1 MVGGGI
7 ASLAA
12 AALLVRE
19 GAAPGRQIRILEHS
33 DTPGGSL
40 DGSVQPGSGYL
51 VRGGRMFEPHYLCT
65 RSLFDCVP
73 SSDHHGRSVWGEIVA
88 FNKEVP
94 ASSKCRLAR
103 DARCAPDRHQLQL
116 GQRDI
121 FDLVRLLLTPETRL
135 THREIQE
142 WFRPQFL
149 RSNFWTMWST
159 MFSFQPWHSVGE
171 LRRYF
176 RRFIHL
182 FPGFATISGVLR
194 TRYNQY
200 DSLVAPLRAYLAEQG
215 VRFETRTT
223 VVDVDIGGDHRSR
236 RVMRLIVEA
245 NDDISVR
252 EHDRVYLTLGSM
264 TDGSQ
269 LGSKDAAP
277 PAFDNEGPA
286 WRLWRKIADRY
297 DGFGNPA
304 AFCTD
309 TARTGWNSFTVTLQD
324 PGFPDFLEKF
334 TGNPT
339 GTGGLLT
346 FDRSGWLLSIVMF
359 HQPHFRGQ
367 PQNKSVFWGY
377 GLCADRAGDF
387 VDKPM
392 RDASG
397 REILQEIG
405 GHFGLDETQMRWFE
419 NAEVVPCRMP
429 FITSEF
435 MPRVVGDRPPVR
447 PAGSEN
453 FAIMGQFCELP
464 RDCVFTVEYSV
475 RSAWIAVHEL
485 TQRVIAPPPVSRTDK
500 DPRVL
505 LQAARVLVG
514 V

>member
-1 MVGGGI
+1 
-7 ASLAA
+7 
-12 AALLVRE
+12 
-19 GAAPGRQIRILEHS
+19 
-33 DTPGGSL
+33 
-40 DGSVQPGSGYL
+40 
-51 VRGGRMFEPHYLCT
+51 MFEPHYVCT
-65 RSLFDCVP
+65 RSLFDRIASV
-73 SSDHHGRSVWGEIVA
+73 DHHGRSVWDEIVA
-88 FNKEVP
+88 FNKQVP
-94 ASSKCRLAR
+94 GSSKCRLVR
-103 DARCAPDRHQLQL
+103 EGSCAPDRYQLQL
-116 GQRDI
+116 GSRDI

-135 THREIQE
+135 THRQIQE
-142 WFRPQFL
+142 WFRPEFL
-149 RSNFWTMWST
+149 GSNFWTMWST

-200 DSLVAPLRAYLAEQG
+200 DSLVAPLKAYLSEQG
-215 VRFETRTT
+215 VRFETPTT
-223 VVDVDIGGDHRSR
+223 VADVDIEGDHRSR
-236 RVMRLIVEA
+236 RVTQLIVDGK
-245 NDDISVR
+245 DDITVR

-269 LGSKDAAP
+269 LGSKEAAP
-277 PAFDNEGPA
+277 PTIDGEGPA
-286 WRLWRKIADRY
+286 WRLWRRLAARY
-297 DGFGNPA
+297 EDFGNPE
-304 AFCTD
+304 AFCSD
-309 TARTGWNSFTVTLQD
+309 TARTGWNSFTVTLEE
-324 PGFPDFLEKF
+324 PGFAQFLESF
-334 TGNPT
+334 TGNRS

-359 HQPHFRGQ
+359 HQPHFPDQ
-367 PQNKSVFWGY
+367 PQNKCVFWGY
-377 GLCADRAGDF
+377 GLRADRSGDF
-387 VDKPM
+387 VNKSM

-397 REILQEIG
+397 REILQELA
-405 GHFGLDETQMRWFE
+405 GHLGLDQEQMRWFE

-435 MPRVVGDRPPVR
+435 MPRVLGDRPSVR

-453 FAIMGQFCELP
+453 FAIMGQYCEVP

-485 TQRVIAPPPVSRTDK
+485 TQRVAAPPPVSRTDK

-505 LQAARVLVG
+505 LRAARVLVG